1 MDKALGTADPHPGT
15 FAYVQHDGHCLLAG
29 GRNSEMKPTPHL
41 VFRLLDQFE
50 KAKIF
55 YTLRRVREDT
65 IMIEA
70 HVPGRRYEIE
80 VFPDETVEVE
90 VFKSEGE
97 IGGKELVEELLAKY
111 SEPQPTLT
119 RPST

>member
-1 MDKALGTADPHPGT
+1 M
-15 FAYVQHDGHCLLAG
+15 
-29 GRNSEMKPTPHL
+29 PHL

-50 KAKIF
+50 KVKIF

-80 VFPDETVEVE
+80 VFSDESLEVE
-90 VFKSEGE
+90 VFKSDGA
-97 IGGKELVEELLAKY
+97 IGGRELIEDLLANF
-111 SEPQPTLT
+111 SEPE
-119 RPST
+119 